1 MFFLPMQHKQ
11 AGLPFNPLKAI
22 VSPRPIGWIS
32 SKGADGSINLA
43 PYSFFNAISENPAMV
58 IFSADCS
65 DHDHRK
71 DSLRNVEE
79 TGEFVANIVGQAQ
92 FDAMNISSQSF
103 SYGEN
108 EFLHAGLEM
117 IESETV
123 QPPRIGGVPAA
134 LECRLY
140 QTMPLPRDDAGRGYV
155 MVMGTVT
162 VRMAFLDGQKVE
174 SGTLPFQTVIPAE
187 NWVLLLNFE
196 ASELHGYVA
205 AKILSCTQR

>member
-43 PYSFFNAISENPAMV
+43 PYSFFNAISENPTMV

-79 TGEFVANIVGQAQ
+79 TGEFVVNIVGQAQ

-103 SYGEN
+103 AYGEN

-162 VRMAFLDGQKVE
+162 GIYVDDAVVKDGKLDYTAYTPISRLGYRDY
-174 SGTLPFQTVIPAE
+174 GRITDIFQ
-187 NWVLLLNFE
+187 
-196 ASELHGYVA
+196 VA
-205 AKILSCTQR
+205 RPDDT

>member
-43 PYSFFNAISENPAMV
+43 PYSFFNAISENG
-58 IFSADCS
+58 
-65 DHDHRK
+65 HDHRK

-79 TGEFVANIVGQAQ
+79 TGEFVVNIVGQAQ

-103 SYGEN
+103 AYGEN

-117 IESETV
+117 VESRTV
-123 QPPRIGGVPAA
+123 APPRIGGVPAA

-162 VRMAFLDGQKVE
+162 GIYVNDAVVTDGKLDYTAYTPVSRLGYRDY
-174 SGTLPFQTVIPAE
+174 GRITDIFQ
-187 NWVLLLNFE
+187 
-196 ASELHGYVA
+196 VA
-205 AKILSCTQR
+205 RPDDKS

>member
-65 DHDHRK
+65 GHDHRK

-79 TGEFVANIVGQAQ
+79 TGEFVVNIVGQAQ

-103 SYGEN
+103 AYGEN

-117 IESETV
+117 VESRTV
-123 QPPRIGGVPAA
+123 APPRIGGVPAA

-162 VRMAFLDGQKVE
+162 GIYVNDAVVTDGKLDYTAYTPVSRLGYRDY
-174 SGTLPFQTVIPAE
+174 GRITDIFQ
-187 NWVLLLNFE
+187 
-196 ASELHGYVA
+196 VA
-205 AKILSCTQR
+205 RPDDKS

>member
-65 DHDHRK
+65 DRDHRK

-79 TGEFVANIVGQAQ
+79 TGEFVVNIVGQAQ
-92 FDAMNISSQSF
+92 VDAMNISSQSF
-103 SYGEN
+103 AYGEN

-162 VRMAFLDGQKVE
+162 GIYVDDALVKDGKLDYTAYTPISRLGYRDY
-174 SGTLPFQTVIPAE
+174 GRITDIFQ
-187 NWVLLLNFE
+187 
-196 ASELHGYVA
+196 VA
-205 AKILSCTQR
+205 RPDDT

>member
-65 DHDHRK
+65 GHDHRK

-79 TGEFVANIVGQAQ
+79 TGEFVVNIVGQAQ
-92 FDAMNISSQSF
+92 FDAMNISSQGF
-103 SYGEN
+103 AYGEN

-117 IESETV
+117 VESETV
-123 QPPRIGGVPAA
+123 APPRIGGVPAA

-162 VRMAFLDGQKVE
+162 GIYVNDAVVTDGKLDYTAYTPVSRLGYRDY
-174 SGTLPFQTVIPAE
+174 GRITDIFQ
-187 NWVLLLNFE
+187 
-196 ASELHGYVA
+196 VA
-205 AKILSCTQR
+205 RPDDKS

>member
-79 TGEFVANIVGQAQ
+79 TGEFVVNIVGQAQ

-162 VRMAFLDGQKVE
+162 GIYVDDAVVKDGKLDYTAYTPISRLGYRDY
-174 SGTLPFQTVIPAE
+174 GRITDIFQ
-187 NWVLLLNFE
+187 
-196 ASELHGYVA
+196 VA
-205 AKILSCTQR
+205 RPDDT

>member
-79 TGEFVANIVGQAQ
+79 TGEFVVNIVGQAQ

-103 SYGEN
+103 AYGEN

-162 VRMAFLDGQKVE
+162 GIYVDDAVVKDGKLDYTAYTPISRLGYRDY
-174 SGTLPFQTVIPAE
+174 GRITDIFQVTRPDD
-187 NWVLLLNFE
+187 
-196 ASELHGYVA
+196 
-205 AKILSCTQR
+205 T

>member
-1 MFFLPMQHKQ
+1 MFFLQMQHKQ
-11 AGLPFNPLKAI
+11 SGRPFNPLKAI

-79 TGEFVANIVGQAQ
+79 TGEFVVNIVGQAQ

-103 SYGEN
+103 AYGEN

-162 VRMAFLDGQKVE
+162 GIYVDDAVVKDGKLDYTAYTPISRLGYRDYGRITDIFKVARPDD
-174 SGTLPFQTVIPAE
+174 T
-187 NWVLLLNFE
+187 
-196 ASELHGYVA
+196 
-205 AKILSCTQR
+205 

>member
-79 TGEFVANIVGQAQ
+79 TGEFVVNIVGQAQ

-103 SYGEN
+103 AYGEN

-162 VRMAFLDGQKVE
+162 GIYVDDAVVKDGKLDYTAYTPISRLGYRDY
-174 SGTLPFQTVIPAE
+174 GRITDIFQ
-187 NWVLLLNFE
+187 
-196 ASELHGYVA
+196 VA
-205 AKILSCTQR
+205 RPDDT